1 MRTKAVATMM
11 PWMKMIM
18 EETTRWEMI
27 TMEKSVMMRTLEVK
41 MKRMKRRRRRP
52 MMAMAAKLKMM
63 VMAAKLKMTMENKE
77 ETVSIPAMV
86 AMKMAA
92 VANRTWMLGMRR

>member
-1 MRTKAVATMM
+1 
-11 PWMKMIM
+11 
-18 EETTRWEMI
+18 MI

-41 MKRMKRRRRRP
+41 MKRRRRRRRRP
-52 MMAMAAKLKMM
+52 MM

-92 VANRTWMLGMRR
+92 VANRTWMFGMRR

>member
-1 MRTKAVATMM
+1 
-11 PWMKMIM
+11 
-18 EETTRWEMI
+18 
-27 TMEKSVMMRTLEVK
+27 
-41 MKRMKRRRRRP
+41 
-52 MMAMAAKLKMM
+52 
-63 VMAAKLKMTMENKE
+63 MAAKLKMTMENKE

>member
-1 MRTKAVATMM
+1 
-11 PWMKMIM
+11 MIM

-41 MKRMKRRRRRP
+41 MKRMKRRRRRRRRL
-52 MMAMAAKLKMM
+52 MMM
-63 VMAAKLKMTMENKE
+63 MAAKLKMTMENKG